1 MENVTLDDRDLA
13 VLERLRAGAADVD
26 ALAAAAGADADA
38 LRERLPELA
47 DNGLLERRSG
57 GEYALTDD
65 GARVIDATAEGA
77 RDDRIDTP
85 PAVEGRV
92 LAFDLPP
99 DREAAVRGAFTFLR
113 YWGDATAAEI
123 VDGVYAEYPAG
134 FDDRLAWWRD
144 CVRDRLAEL
153 PDVVPS
159 RSPDEPWRYDG
170 TAVAEEGTDGRRVA
184 GSTAIGES
192 SVRFALERLDLEPE
206 SLRAVRG
213 VFALL
218 YEVDEVSAPA
228 AEEQVYPDHD
238 GGYGSP
244 GAWWDDLVR
253 PALASLP
260 GVERAD
266 GDRERWRYR
275 PRDGVGSPG

>member
-13 VLERLRAGAADVD
+13 VLERLLTGAADVD

-38 LRERLPELA
+38 LRERLPELV
-47 DNGLLERRSG
+47 DNGLIERRSG

-65 GARVIDATAEGA
+65 GARVIDATAAGA

-99 DREAAVRGAFTFLR
+99 DRESAVRGAFTFLQ
-113 YWGDATAAEI
+113 YWGDATADEI

-134 FDDRLAWWRD
+134 FDHRLAWWRE

-192 SVRFALERLDLEPE
+192 SVRFALERLGLEPE
-206 SLRAVRG
+206 ALRAVRG

-218 YEVDEVSAPA
+218 CEVGEVSAPA

-238 GGYGSP
+238 AGYGSP

-275 PRDGVGSPG
+275 PGDPTETPG